1 MTKRCVCLIFT
12 HDLFYICVENLFL
25 ETSAALQCLDS
36 PQQFLREVGKAV
48 YRQPLVWY
56 TGHDCVVCQGGKMQP
71 KNLERAF
78 YVCQESVLKFISGY
92 FFFSPVLLDY
102 VMLKGT
108 CVFFYLPLLG
118 N

>member
-1 MTKRCVCLIFT
+1 
-12 HDLFYICVENLFL
+12 
-25 ETSAALQCLDS
+25 
-36 PQQFLREVGKAV
+36 
-48 YRQPLVWY
+48 
-56 TGHDCVVCQGGKMQP
+56 MQP

-102 VMLKGT
+102 VMLKGM
-108 CVFFYLPLLG
+108 CAFFYLPLLG